1 MAEESAT
8 SGNETMARKASD
20 ALYHVTSASLLA
32 REGAQLG
39 TQDQD
44 ARRLILARMVIDHR
58 LSPQDPLAIPQ
69 DEDPITVALLA
80 QRKVSLAEA
89 QELVAN

>member
-1 MAEESAT
+1 
-8 SGNETMARKASD
+8 MARKAAD
-20 ALYHVTSASLLA
+20 ALYHITSAALLA

-69 DEDPITVALLA
+69 DEDPITMALLA
-80 QRKVSLAEA
+80 QHKVSLAEA
-89 QELVAN
+89 QELVVN